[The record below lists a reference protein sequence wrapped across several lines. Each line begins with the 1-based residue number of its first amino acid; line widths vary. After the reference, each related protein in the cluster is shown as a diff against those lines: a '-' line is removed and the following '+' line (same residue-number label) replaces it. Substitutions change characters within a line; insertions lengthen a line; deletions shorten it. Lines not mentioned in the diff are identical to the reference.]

1 MENRPEALPV
11 QKFRDV
17 KTYSIVW
24 VQLTNTIATGQI
36 FLVDKKNRKIWMYQ
50 MNHPASDETKRAQR
64 MYESNLKKNWDKQK
78 IGGELFQ
85 LMDNHEGYMHHFK
98 VIAHSDSAKE
108 IAEKVYE
115 ARILQAELFL
125 RVCKSHSTWATD
137 ELYAENFDSI

>member
-24 VQLTNTIATGQI
+24 VQLTDTIATGQI

-50 MNHPASDETKRAQR
+50 MNHPASDETKRTQR

-78 IGGELFQ
+78 IG
-85 LMDNHEGYMHHFK
+85 
-98 VIAHSDSAKE
+98 
-108 IAEKVYE
+108 
-115 ARILQAELFL
+115 
-125 RVCKSHSTWATD
+125 
-137 ELYAENFDSI
+137 